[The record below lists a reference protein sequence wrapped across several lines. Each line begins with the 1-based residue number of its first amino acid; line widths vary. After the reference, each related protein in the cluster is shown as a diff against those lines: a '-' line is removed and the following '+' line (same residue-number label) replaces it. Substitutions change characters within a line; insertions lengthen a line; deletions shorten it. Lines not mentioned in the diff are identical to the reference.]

1 MQDMFVG
8 GTGTPSEHVIGEKMT
23 RKDYSPEVDH
33 ACVQGQL
40 HNVEIKTYRQHG

>member
-1 MQDMFVG
+1 MFVG
-8 GTGTPSEHVIGEKMT
+8 GTGTPSEHVIGEKDD
-23 RKDYSPEVDH
+23 KEGYSPEVDR